1 MIKGEDVVLKLM
13 ETFKEYLEDD
23 LRGGVGL
30 DVKNRSVRKNAFERI
45 FETYSKY
52 INTIFKVLKSA
63 NKTQI
68 KQVIEKKFGV
78 KVASVNTLNVVTKK
92 RRVGK
97 YSGRTNAYKKA
108 YVKLMEGSKI
118 EF

>member
-1 MIKGEDVVLKLM
+1 MNYDILLAPVITEKSQNLARENVFV
-13 ETFKEYLEDD
+13 
-23 LRGGVGL
+23 
-30 DVKNRSVRKNAFERI
+30 
-45 FETYSKY
+45 
-52 INTIFKVLKSA
+52 FKVDKKA

-78 KVASVNTLNVVTKK
+78 KVKSINTLNVVTKK
-92 RRVGK
+92 KRVGK

>member
-1 MIKGEDVVLKLM
+1 MNYDILLAPVITEKSQALAADNLYV
-13 ETFKEYLEDD
+13 
-23 LRGGVGL
+23 
-30 DVKNRSVRKNAFERI
+30 
-45 FETYSKY
+45 
-52 INTIFKVLKSA
+52 FKVLKSA

-78 KVASVNTLNVVTKK
+78 KVANVNTLNVVTKK